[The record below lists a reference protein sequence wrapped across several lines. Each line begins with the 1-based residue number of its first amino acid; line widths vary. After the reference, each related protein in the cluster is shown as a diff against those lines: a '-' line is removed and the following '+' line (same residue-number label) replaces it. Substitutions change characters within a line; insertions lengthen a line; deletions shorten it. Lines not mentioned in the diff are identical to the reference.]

1 MTDPS
6 LDLALELPEFK
17 RVHPDSSDTAV
28 DVAPT
33 VLIVEDD
40 ANIAFSL
47 TLRLASRGM
56 ETCVASD
63 APSALEIA
71 RRHEPDV
78 AILDINMP
86 GGDGFEV
93 ASRLRADPRTMGLPI
108 VFLTASMRPEFKER
122 AEAMESAAF
131 MTKPYDAKNLMDTIG
146 RLLDGGR
153 FQ

>member
-1 MTDPS
+1 MTDPALES
-6 LDLALELPEFK
+6 LLELPNFQ
-17 RVHPDSSDTAV
+17 RVHPKSSETAIE
-28 DVAPT
+28 VAPT

-47 TLRLASRGM
+47 TVRLASRGM
-56 ETCVASD
+56 ESCVATD

-86 GGDGFEV
+86 GGDGFNV
-93 ASRLRADPRTMGLPI
+93 AAQLRADPKTMGIPV
-108 VFLTASMRPEFKER
+108 VFLTASMRPEFRER
-122 AEAMESAAF
+122 AEAMEGAAF
-131 MTKPYDAKNLMDTIG
+131 MTKPYDANDLLDTV
-146 RLLDGGR
+146 RSLLDGGR